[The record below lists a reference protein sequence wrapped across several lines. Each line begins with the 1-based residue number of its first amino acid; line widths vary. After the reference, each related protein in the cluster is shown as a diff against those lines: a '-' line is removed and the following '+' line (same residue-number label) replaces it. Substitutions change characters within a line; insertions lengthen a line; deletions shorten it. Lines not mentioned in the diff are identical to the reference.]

1 LPQHSNIPCPVTG
14 HGYNR
19 WFSNLRDKDKIM
31 KYGLIGC
38 GGIGDLRAEALGKT
52 GGQTL
57 VAVCD
62 SDPARAQT
70 VSGKHGGRIIED
82 WQDLIRQDD
91 IDAVIVSTPP
101 SLHMEMTIAALAAGK
116 HVLCEK
122 PLARNLSECQAMIDA
137 AKQHGRVLAT
147 GFNYRFYPS
156 ILKARELFDSGII
169 GELDH
174 VRSYTGYSATAHDH
188 EWLHEFDTMGGGT
201 LRDNGI
207 HLIDLTT
214 WFLGDV
220 IDITGMASGSV
231 WNFPG
236 CEDNGFALLRN
247 SKGNIAS
254 LQSSWNE
261 WRGYR
266 LLVEIYGT
274 LGCIRAWCFPML
286 TQVVWSTE
294 RGGPVKRKTHLFAKT
309 HIMEKLKTYR
319 WVVVDSFVHE
329 FAAFADAVNGKP
341 SAIASGED
349 GMLTIRIADEATR
362 SARS

>member
-1 LPQHSNIPCPVTG
+1 M
-14 HGYNR
+14 R
-19 WFSNLRDKDKIM
+19 
-31 KYGLIGC
+31 YGLIGC
-38 GGIGDLRAEALGKT
+38 GGIGDLRAEALGKLPDH
-52 GGQTL
+52 TL
-57 VAVCD
+57 VAACD
-62 SDPARAQT
+62 TDHERARVLAA
-70 VSGKHGGRIIED
+70 KHGGQVVSD
-82 WQDLIRQDD
+82 WHELVQRDD

-101 SLHMEMTIAALAAGK
+101 SLHMEMTVTAMENGK

-122 PLARNLSECQAMIDA
+122 PLARNSAECQTMLDA
-137 AKQHGRVLAT
+137 AQRSGRYLAT

-169 GELDH
+169 GKLDH
-174 VRSYTGYSATAHDH
+174 IRSYTGYSATAHDH

-214 WFLGDV
+214 YFLGDV
-220 IDITGMASGSV
+220 EEIKGFASGSV

-247 SKGNIAS
+247 ASGNIAS

-266 LLVEIYGT
+266 LLIEIYGT
-274 LGCIRAWCFPML
+274 LGCIRTWCFPML

-294 RGGPVKRKTHLFAKT
+294 HGGPTRRKTHLFAKT
-309 HIMEKLKTYR
+309 HLMEKLRSYR
-319 WVVVDSFVHE
+319 WVVVESFVEE
-329 FAAFADAVNGKP
+329 FDAFARAVAGEK
-341 SAIASGED
+341 SAVASGAD
-349 GMLTIRIADEATR
+349 GMQTIRIAEVATGQTG
-362 SARS
+362 

>member
-1 LPQHSNIPCPVTG
+1 M
-14 HGYNR
+14 R
-19 WFSNLRDKDKIM
+19 
-31 KYGLIGC
+31 YGLIGC
-38 GGIGDLRAEALGKT
+38 GGIGVLRAEALGKLD
-52 GGQTL
+52 GHSL
-57 VAVCD
+57 DAVCD
-62 SDPARAQT
+62 SDTTRARDLAAR
-70 VSGKHGGRIIED
+70 SGARVIND
-82 WQDLIRQDD
+82 WQDLVSAPD

-101 SLHMEMTIAALAAGK
+101 SLHMEMTVAALDSGK

-122 PLARNLSECQAMIDA
+122 PLARNVEECQAMIEA
-137 AKQHGRVLAT
+137 AERNGRYLAT

-156 ILKARELFDSGII
+156 IIKARELFDSGII

-174 VRSYTGYSATAHDH
+174 IRSYTGYSATAHDH

-214 WFLGDV
+214 YFLGDV
-220 IDITGMASGSV
+220 ADIKGFSSGAV
-231 WNFPG
+231 WQFPG

-247 SKGNIAS
+247 EKGNIAS

-286 TQVVWSTE
+286 TQVVWSSE
-294 RGGPVKRKTHLFAKT
+294 RGGPTKRKTHLFART
-309 HIMEKLKTYR
+309 HIMEKLKSYR
-319 WVVVDSFVHE
+319 WVVTESFVHE
-329 FAAFADAVNGKP
+329 FSAFADAASGKP
-341 SAIASGED
+341 STVASGKD
-349 GMLTIRIADEATR
+349 GMLTIRIADVA
-362 SARS
+362 SANQQGVSI